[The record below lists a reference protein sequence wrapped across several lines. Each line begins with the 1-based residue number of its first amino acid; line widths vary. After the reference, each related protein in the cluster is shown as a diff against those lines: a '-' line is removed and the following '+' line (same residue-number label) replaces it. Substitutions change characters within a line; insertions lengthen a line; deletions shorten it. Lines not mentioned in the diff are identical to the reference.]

1 MELYPT
7 EFECVDND
15 IDVNYFKIKMFDES
29 SAEIKSSVCIGSIEE
44 LDEYLSN
51 IRKAF
56 VKMFPEWDEAMLD
69 SENGGKQ

>member
-15 IDVNYFKIKMFDES
+15 IDVNYFNVKMFDEA
-29 SAEIKSSVCIGSIEE
+29 SAEIESKCLIGSIEE

-56 VKMFPEWDEAMLD
+56 VMMFPDWEEVP
-69 SENGGKQ
+69 Q

>member
-15 IDVNYFKIKMFDES
+15 VGANYFKVKMFDEA
-29 SAEIKSSVCIGSIEE
+29 SAEITSTCLIGSIEE
-44 LDEYLSN
+44 LDEYLAN

-56 VKMFPEWDEAMLD
+56 VMMFPEWEEVA
-69 SENGGKQ
+69 K